1 MSDRV
6 TIDHRLRSIAVDLWS
21 SSSWESARFPIT
33 LSSQDW
39 PAGRLGSL
47 MSKILEMKNNAHEI
61 YRVLK
66 WLESHP
72 SLESL
77 QESYPRNWTTV
88 ENELAKAIESKD
100 HARLNALMRPLE
112 PLPIS
117 RRPKSNPSKR
127 EVQEIVGKL
136 IRQRMS
142 AIAIERFLKA
152 SLTDGKTRSVGW
164 RDLFIYRRLFFTGDF
179 RRKLVPAWA
188 FRLLWPLVKQR
199 NLLLPLAES
208 HGIYCFY
215 SRELVDELAT
225 LIGSGPCI
233 EIAAGDGALTRFLK
247 QAGVAI
253 SATDDHSWSGKVTY
267 SNEVIK
273 LDARRALK
281 EFRPE
286 VVICSWPPAKNSF
299 EQFVFETES
308 VQRYVVIGSRHKF
321 ASGNWPIYHS
331 QKTFKMRMDVE
342 LSQLLLP
349 PEFGGAVYVFDRAA
363 PHSMHN

>member
-1 MSDRV
+1 M
-6 TIDHRLRSIAVDLWS
+6 LL
-21 SSSWESARFPIT
+21 
-33 LSSQDW
+33 
-39 PAGRLGSL
+39 
-47 MSKILEMKNNAHEI
+47 SKILEMKNNGQEI
-61 YRVLK
+61 FRVLK

-77 QESYPRNWTTV
+77 QERCPADWMIV
-88 ENELAKAIESKD
+88 EDELGRALESKD
-100 HARLNALMRPLE
+100 HARLNALMRPLDS
-112 PLPIS
+112 LPIPP
-117 RRPKSNPSKR
+117 RPKSTPSRK

-164 RDLFIYRRLFFTGDF
+164 RDLFIYRRLFFTRDF
-179 RRKLVPAWA
+179 RRKLVPTWA

-199 NLLLPLAES
+199 NLLLPLAET

-215 SRELVDELAT
+215 SRELVDALAT
-225 LIGSGPCI
+225 LIGSSLCI
-233 EIAAGDGALTRFLK
+233 EIAAGDGALTCFLK
-247 QAGVAI
+247 QAGVVI

-267 SNEVIK
+267 ANEVAK
-273 LDARRALK
+273 LDARSALK

-308 VQRYVVIGSRHKF
+308 VQRYIVIGSRHKF

-331 QKTFKMRMDVE
+331 QRAFKMRMDVE

-363 PHSMHN
+363 SPLVSAKLEQGC